1 MERFAGERERDF
13 RGHCYRA
20 NPGTILTASFPY
32 DTSLRRIQS
41 PKTGFFTMTTG
52 YTRCCAGHRRVHPNF
67 EVRRG
72 RAKAHFDCRRLPRSK
87 TRLIASIPEFELCG
101 EAGNGREG
109 IERAQELKPDLIV
122 LDLSMPVMNGF
133 DAARELKVLMPS
145 VPILMYT
152 SFVGTNV
159 ANEALA
165 AGVSMVASKAT
176 PRAVLVEDLRT
187 LLKRAS

>member
-1 MERFAGERERDF
+1 
-13 RGHCYRA
+13 
-20 NPGTILTASFPY
+20 
-32 DTSLRRIQS
+32 
-41 PKTGFFTMTTG
+41 
-52 YTRCCAGHRRVHPNF
+52 
-67 EVRRG
+67 
-72 RAKAHFDCRRLPRSK
+72 
-87 TRLIASIPEFELCG
+87 
-101 EAGNGREG
+101 
-109 IERAQELKPDLIV
+109 LKPDLIV